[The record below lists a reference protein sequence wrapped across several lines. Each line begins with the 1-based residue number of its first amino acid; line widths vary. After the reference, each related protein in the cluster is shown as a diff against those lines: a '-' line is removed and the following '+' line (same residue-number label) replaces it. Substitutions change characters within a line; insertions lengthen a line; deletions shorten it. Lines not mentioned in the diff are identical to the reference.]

1 MYHFTMEWLNYHHLL
16 YFWTVARTGSIARAC
31 EELRLAQPTIS
42 GQIGALEEAL
52 GEKLFIRQGRGLV
65 LTEAGQTA
73 YRYADEIFALGGEL
87 KDALKGMPRK
97 RPLQLSVGVSD
108 IIPKLITCRILE
120 PALSMRGGVKI
131 ECVEGSPEGLL
142 PKLAA
147 HELDLVLAEAPATS
161 ALRGRLFNHL
171 LGSSGLALFAT
182 APLARFYRRGFPK
195 SLTGA
200 PFLLPMRKAVL
211 RQALEDWFEAES
223 ITPRVLG
230 EFQDTALITAF
241 AQSGAGI
248 FAAPVAIEREIRKRY
263 QIVKLGNLSEHTV
276 RYYAIS
282 GERKIK
288 HPAVTVIAEA
298 AQTRLFGDVSA

>member
-1 MYHFTMEWLNYHHLL
+1 MEWLNYHHLL
-16 YFWTVARTGSIARAC
+16 YFWTVAKKGSIARAC

-42 GQIGALEEAL
+42 GQLRALEETL
-52 GEKLFIRQGRGLV
+52 GEKLFIRQGRRLI

-73 YRYADEIFALGGEL
+73 YRYADEIFALGGEM
-87 KDALKGMPRK
+87 KDALKGMPRT

-120 PALSMRGGVKI
+120 PALSMKGGVKI
-131 ECVEGSPEGLL
+131 ECIEGSPEELL

-147 HELDLVLAEAPATS
+147 HELDLVLGEAPATS

-182 APLARFYRRGFPK
+182 APLARFYRRGFPA

-200 PFLLPMRKAVL
+200 PFLLPMRRAVL
-211 RQALEDWFEAES
+211 RQILDDWFAAES
-223 ITPRVLG
+223 ITPRVMG
-230 EFQDTALITAF
+230 EFQESALIEVF
-241 AQSGAGI
+241 GQSGSGI
-248 FAAPVAIEREIRKRY
+248 FAAPVAIERELRTRY
-263 QIVKLGNLSEHTV
+263 QVVKLGNLSKHTV
-276 RYYAIS
+276 SYYAIS

-298 AQTRLFGDVSA
+298 AQTRLFGEAPA